1 MTQRATLLGAAA
13 LLALAIPALAG
24 PPGRPGPFRGP
35 DGPDFDALGERLDQR
50 AERLADALDLTA
62 DQRTA
67 FDQLRDEAMA
77 ASQPKIERM
86 RTAGEELRTLLD
98 AGTTDAAAVGRLV
111 IEMHQL
117 RADVRTS
124 REGVEQGLEALLTET
139 QRAAL
144 KAIQETRP
152 RARRFEGGGPGGPG
166 GPPPAWLGGS
176 AN

>member
-1 MTQRATLLGAAA
+1 MRQRATLLGATA

-24 PPGRPGPFRGP
+24 QPGRQGPFRGP
-35 DGPDFDALGERLDQR
+35 GGPDFDALGERLDQR

-62 DQRTA
+62 DQRAA

-77 ASQPKIERM
+77 AAEPKLERM
-86 RTAGEELRTLLD
+86 RAVGEELRTLLD
-98 AGTTDAAAVGRLV
+98 SGTSDAEAVGRLV

-117 RADVRTS
+117 RTELHEN
-124 REGVEQGLEALLTET
+124 REGVEQGLEALLTDA
-139 QRAAL
+139 QKLAL
-144 KAIQETRP
+144 KAVKETRP
-152 RARRFEGGGPGGPG
+152 RARRFEGGGPGPG